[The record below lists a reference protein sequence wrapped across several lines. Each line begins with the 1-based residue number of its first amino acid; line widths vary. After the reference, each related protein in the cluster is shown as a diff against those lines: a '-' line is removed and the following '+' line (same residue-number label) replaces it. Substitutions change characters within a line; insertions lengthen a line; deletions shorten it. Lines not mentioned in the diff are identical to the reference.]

1 MWIWCWPIDLDWPFN
16 LNKFNYIKK
25 NMIIKKNIKKIEKEL
40 KKKIDITKNFAL
52 NNIDSL
58 DLITIAMLFE
68 KDLKIKISE
77 DELSK
82 IRNFNQLEKMLIKL
96 QK

>member
-1 MWIWCWPIDLDWPFN
+1 
-16 LNKFNYIKK
+16 
-25 NMIIKKNIKKIEKEL
+25 
-40 KKKIDITKNFAL
+40 
-52 NNIDSL
+52 
-58 DLITIAMLFE
+58 MLFE

>member
-16 LNKFNYIKK
+16 LNKFNYIKRT
-25 NMIIKKNIKKIEKEL
+25 MIIKKNIKKIEKEL